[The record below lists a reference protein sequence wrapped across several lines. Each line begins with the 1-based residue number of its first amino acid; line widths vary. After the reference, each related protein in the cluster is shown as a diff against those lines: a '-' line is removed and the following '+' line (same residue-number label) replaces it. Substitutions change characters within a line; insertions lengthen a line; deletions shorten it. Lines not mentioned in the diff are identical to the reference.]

1 MSAADTPTDRPGE
14 ARSERDIAQALRL
27 RPDPPRVMR
36 LSRKVLIGLGVVA
49 GLGVGGA
56 LILALQGR
64 SGRDAPSELYSTDRN
79 PQADGLA
86 NLPRDYAGIPQLGPP
101 LPGDLGRPILRA
113 QERGQPVQPPPV
125 TAAPGPDPAEQR
137 RLQEIEAARVARVFF
152 ETEGRTRSVG
162 DGAAPAPAAMPG
174 SIAAPAPS
182 PFGFDAGIGPPR
194 APDAAERQLAFVNAP
209 VDRRTASP
217 DRLQAPPS
225 PFVIQAGAVIPAA
238 LVTGLRSDL
247 PGQITAQVTENVFD
261 SPTGRH
267 LVIPQGARLIGTY
280 DNRVS
285 FGQSRVLLVW
295 TRLILPNGRSIVLER
310 MPGADEQGFSGLE
323 DGVDYHWGRLF
334 LAAGLSTLLGVGL
347 ELGSNNESDIARAIR
362 ESGQDTVGRTG
373 EEIVRRQLAVQPTLT
388 VRPGFPVRVIV
399 NRDLILEPYR
409 G

>member
-1 MSAADTPTDRPGE
+1 
-14 ARSERDIAQALRL
+14 
-27 RPDPPRVMR
+27 MR
-36 LSRKVLIGLGVVA
+36 LSRKVLIGLGVMA
-49 GLGVGGA
+49 GLGIGGA

-113 QERGQPVQPPPV
+113 QERGQPVAPPPV

-137 RLQEIEAARVARVFF
+137 RLQ
-152 ETEGRTRSVG
+152 
-162 DGAAPAPAAMPG
+162 AP
-174 SIAAPAPS
+174 
-182 PFGFDAGIGPPR
+182 
-194 APDAAERQLAFVNAP
+194 L
-209 VDRRTASP
+209 
-217 DRLQAPPS
+217 S

-267 LVIPQGARLIGTY
+267 LLIPQGARLIGTY

-295 TRLILPNGRSIVLER
+295 TDVLP
-310 MPGADEQGFSGLE
+310 
-323 DGVDYHWGRLF
+323 
-334 LAAGLSTLLGVGL
+334 
-347 ELGSNNESDIARAIR
+347 
-362 ESGQDTVGRTG
+362 
-373 EEIVRRQLAVQPTLT
+373 
-388 VRPGFPVRVIV
+388 
-399 NRDLILEPYR
+399 
-409 G
+409 